1 MPNKHL
7 TPQGSHLLVRSEN
20 SSDFS
25 GPVTAIETTRLVG
38 FGVPFHLVRLLTE
51 ADNSSAVTV
60 QDEAHSGRPS
70 ERRAV
75 K

>member
-1 MPNKHL
+1 MPKKHL
-7 TPQGSHLLVRSEN
+7 TPEENHLLVRLEN

-51 ADNSSAVTV
+51 PANSPACSV
-60 QDEAHSGRPS
+60 QGDAPSGRPS
-70 ERRAV
+70 DRRAV